1 MKTAR
6 TILFFCF
13 AILVFSCTEKEEAI
27 KLAFSKDVVLGTFNI
42 TSINEEI
49 EDTVLT
55 SGVEVNVSK
64 TKSRADTFE
73 VDFTLNRD
81 NTYTA
86 SGKYRK
92 IITVTPT
99 GKSSETLATIIVFSD
114 SGKFSL
120 NENENTITFDASSE
134 EFLNGTYLVT
144 SFDGSSFSLQ
154 KEKVTVID
162 QITSTSDIEIT
173 FEKVN

>member
-27 KLAFSKDVVLGTFNI
+27 KLSFSKDVVLGTFNI
-42 TSINEEI
+42 ASINEEI

-73 VDFTLNRD
+73 VDFTLNTD

-99 GKSSETLATIIVFSD
+99 GLSSETSATIIVFSD
-114 SGKFSL
+114 SGTFSL

-154 KEKVTVID
+154 KEEVTVID